1 MFLGYFSYFR
11 GMRVLGGTQMTSCM
25 GSLGCLDYRED
36 RQKRGK
42 WVLVSWDYKLQGLG
56 RKTHVCTVSVDN
68 DE

>member
-1 MFLGYFSYFR
+1 MHAGGRSSWGTSVILGIWD
-11 GMRVLGGTQMTSCM
+11 
-25 GSLGCLDYRED
+25 LGCLDYRED